1 MYDSERTIAIWDFST
16 YPIGISVWSHC
27 IMLTS
32 VQDTFYLS
40 LIFCIPYFSVVF
52 EKKRPKQGGW
62 EFHTHPV
69 QGYPLFHPGLEVFGT
84 LASLTICD
92 QYLGCLSG
100 VETSMLFFWSQS
112 MRTTGRTVYLPM
124 NGGFY
129 GKWTVKCTSP
139 MERLGFVLQDMGP
152 FWMKRCVTWCR
163 ANERGSLYKDGLMSW
178 GLFGIVWAFPME
190 I

>member
-100 VETSMLFFWSQS
+100 VETSMFFFGPRQCEPWDE
-112 MRTTGRTVYLPM
+112 RYIYLWM
-124 NGGFY
+124 MGFY

-139 MERLGFVLQDMGP
+139 MEHLGFVFQDMGP
-152 FWMKRCVTWCR
+152 ALNEEVCDMMKGEWRR
-163 ANERGSLYKDGLMSW
+163 L
-178 GLFGIVWAFPME
+178 P
-190 I
+190 